1 MSERRVRRR
10 KPRLKF
16 DKQMYKKLGILFW
29 IVVLA
34 LFALCTR
41 IAYLNV
47 AKGDN
52 YSIKVLE
59 QQSFTSKTIPYKRG
73 DIKDRNGNVLATSVM
88 VYNLIIDS
96 KVVMSNEKYLTPTVN
111 ALVKYFDFN
120 EDDLR
125 TAIKERKNNSYW
137 VAKKNLEYKDIQKFE
152 SYLNY
157 EYADTKE
164 EETTVQNTKGIWFE
178 KKYKRMYP
186 YNSLACSLLGFANS
200 DNSATIG
207 IESSYNSF
215 LQGTDGREYGY
226 MDSDNN
232 METVIKDA
240 KDGDNIVSSI
250 DMNIQRIVQK
260 SIKKYMK
267 KYSPKRISVVIANPN
282 NGEILAM
289 SDDTTFDLND
299 PYNLE
304 DYYTEAQ
311 ISSMSQKKQSEKL
324 NSIWNN
330 YCITDSYEP
339 GSTAKPFTVA
349 AAFEEGKI
357 NRKSTFTCDGQEK
370 VGGFTIKS
378 HIDAGHGTITVKEAI
393 AESCNDYMMHIGKL
407 LGAKKFVK
415 YQERFGFGTK
425 TGIDLPNETRGL
437 VYGTDM
443 GSSTL
448 ATNSFGQN
456 FTVNMIQMVSGF
468 SSLINGGYYY
478 EPRVVKQVVTSDNQL
493 VKNYSKTLVKQTI
506 TKETSDYI
514 KECLRSV
521 VTDGTGSTAA
531 ISGYTVGGKTGTAEK
546 VDTSGKGKGRLKNQY
561 ILSFLGCVPCENP
574 QVVCYTLM
582 DTPKKDPQA
591 TAYNTELW
599 TDIMKQV
606 LPYLGVEKTEKIEKK
621 AKKQN
626 LETEFYSDGIIEGD
640 DGSLVKKSKED
651 IIKVL
656 LWAAI
661 KNKL

>member
-1 MSERRVRRR
+1 MSERRVRRK
-10 KPRLKF
+10 KPKLKF
-16 DKQMYKKLGILFW
+16 NKQMYKKLGILFW

-34 LFALCTR
+34 LFALCGR
-41 IAYLNV
+41 IIYLNV
-47 AKGDN
+47 VNGDN
-52 YSIKVLE
+52 YSIRVLE

-88 VYNLIIDS
+88 VYNLVIDS
-96 KVVMSNEKYLTPTVN
+96 KVIMSNENYLKPTVN
-111 ALVKYFDFN
+111 ALTKYFDFD

-137 VAKKNLEYKDIQKFE
+137 VVKKNLEYKDIEKFE
-152 SYLNY
+152 NYLNY
-157 EYADTKE
+157 EYADTNE
-164 EETTVQNTKGIWFE
+164 EKNAVANTKGVWFE

-186 YNSLACSLLGFANS
+186 YNNLACSVLGFTNS
-200 DNSATIG
+200 DNSATVG

-215 LQGTDGREYGY
+215 LQGVNGREYGY

-232 METVIKDA
+232 MENVIKDA
-240 KDGDNIVSSI
+240 EDGDNVVSTI

-267 KYSPKRISVVIANPN
+267 KYKPKRISVVIANPN

-289 SDDTTFDLND
+289 ADDTTFDLND

-311 ISSMSQKKQSEKL
+311 IEKMSQEEQSEKL

-339 GSTAKPFTVA
+339 GSTTKPFTVA
-349 AAFEEGKI
+349 AAYEEGKI
-357 NRKSTFTCDGQEK
+357 TRNSTFVCDGLEK
-370 VGGFTIKS
+370 VGGFTIRCHKT
-378 HIDAGHGTITVKEAI
+378 DGHGTITVKEAI
-393 AESCNDYMMHIGKL
+393 AQSCNDYMMYIGKK
-407 LGAKKFVK
+407 LGAEKFVQ
-415 YQERFGFGTK
+415 YQDRFGFGTK

-443 GSSTL
+443 GASTL

-456 FTVNMIQMVSGF
+456 FTVNMIQMTAGF
-468 SSLINGGYYY
+468 SSLVNGGYYY
-478 EPRVVKQVVTSDNQL
+478 EPRVVKQVVTSDGRL
-493 VKNYSKTLVKQTI
+493 VKNYSKNMVKQTI
-506 TKETSDYI
+506 TKDTSDYI
-514 KECLRSV
+514 KECLREV
-521 VTDGTGSTAA
+521 VISGTGTTAA
-531 ISGYTVGGKTGTAEK
+531 IKGYTVGGKTGTAEK
-546 VDTSGKGKGRLKNQY
+546 VDTSGNGKGRLKNQY

-574 QVVCYTLM
+574 KVVCYTLM
-582 DTPKKDPQA
+582 DTPKENPQA
-591 TAYNTELW
+591 TAFNTELW

-606 LPYLGVEKTEKIEKK
+606 LPYMGIEKTEKIEKK

-626 LETEFYSDGIIEGD
+626 LTTEFYSDGIIEGD
-640 DGSLVKKSKED
+640 DGSLVEKSEED
-651 IIKVL
+651 E
-656 LWAAI
+656 
-661 KNKL
+661 

>member
-289 SDDTTFDLND
+289 ADDTTFDLND

-357 NRKSTFTCDGQEK
+357 NRKSTFTCDGQESTA
-370 VGGFTIKS
+370 VEAGV
-378 HIDAGHGTITVKEAI
+378 DAIV
-393 AESCNDYMMHIGKL
+393 S
-407 LGAKKFVK
+407 GA
-415 YQERFGFGTK
+415 G
-425 TGIDLPNETRGL
+425 LPLELPGL
-437 VYGTDM
+437 VEKADVALAPIVSSGRAAKLILRRWAKAFNRTADFVVIEGCKAGGHLGFSEEELLAGKCQTLDEILPEVLAEVKPFEAQFGHDIPVFVAGGVYTGEDIAHYTKM
-443 GSSTL
+443 GAAGAQL
-448 ATNSFGQN
+448 ATRFIPTYECDASQTYKDVLLAAKPEDVRIIHSPVGMPGRALATPLVQKLEQGLRFPPKHCARCLKACEPAKVPYCI
-456 FTVNMIQMVSGF
+456 THA
-468 SSLINGGYYY
+468 LI
-478 EPRVVKQVVTSDNQL
+478 EAVKGNVEEGLFFCGANVGRLDRM
-493 VKNYSKTLVKQTI
+493 
-506 TKETSDYI
+506 
-514 KECLRSV
+514 RSV
-521 VTDGTGSTAA
+521 R
-531 ISGYTVGGKTGTAEK
+531 E
-546 VDTSGKGKGRLKNQY
+546 
-561 ILSFLGCVPCENP
+561 
-574 QVVCYTLM
+574 LM
-582 DTPKKDPQA
+582 D
-591 TAYNTELW
+591 EL
-599 TDIMKQV
+599 M
-606 LPYLGVEKTEKIEKK
+606 
-621 AKKQN
+621 
-626 LETEFYSDGIIEGD
+626 D
-640 DGSLVKKSKED
+640 DWRKHQ
-651 IIKVL
+651 
-656 LWAAI
+656 
-661 KNKL
+661 